1 MLGKKKGASMVQALV
16 GIMVVII
23 IAVAVVVPTVQNIID
38 NGNFTGTTA
47 TLLGIVPLLIVVGI
61 VLLVV
66 GMYKFS

>member
-23 IAVAVVVPTVQNIID
+23 IAVAVVVPTVQDIID

-66 GMYKFS
+66 GMYKFG